1 MINRV
6 CFASLYFGVVFFS
19 FLASFQA
26 VVLRIAHCSSLNKAF
41 LLLFNSFLLI
51 RVSQGE
57 HKAAGKAELGERS
70 VKPAECPV
78 FLFPLRR
85 LWSYVRCW
93 ASPRLGVG

>member
-57 HKAAGKAELGERS
+57 HKAAGKAELGE
-70 VKPAECPV
+70 
-78 FLFPLRR
+78 
-85 LWSYVRCW
+85 
-93 ASPRLGVG
+93 